1 MPWRVSGVMSERL
14 RFVER
19 LKAGESMSE
28 LCREFGI
35 SRKSGYKFVER
46 FERWGEAGLL
56 DSSRRPRRIAT
67 RTPEA
72 VVDQIVA
79 LRAKHPTWGPR
90 KLRQVLVQAA
100 PDVRWPCRSTFA
112 AILQRKQLSR
122 PPRRRRTIRP
132 YGKVLARVQASNE
145 VWCIDYKG
153 QFKLRN
159 GRYCYPLTVTDEYSR
174 YVLVCEGFES
184 ISGEDVAKTKLTLS
198 PSSAKFL
205 RTKTDNLAEPFM
217 EYPPSSLQSPGLKR
231 EASPDPRACKVSR
244 TSKPYGRWRSNCRS
258 YM

>member
-1 MPWRVSGVMSERL
+1 MEAQMPWRVSGVMSERL

-19 LKAGESMSE
+19 YKAGESMSE

-56 DSSRRPRRIAT
+56 DSSRRPRHIGT

-72 VVDQIVA
+72 LVEQIVA

-90 KLRQVLVQAA
+90 KLRRVLVQAA

-122 PPRRRRTIRP
+122 APRRRRTIRL
-132 YGKVLARVQASNE
+132 YGKPLVRVHACNE
-145 VWCIDYKG
+145 VWCMSLAI
-153 QFKLRN
+153 
-159 GRYCYPLTVTDEYSR
+159 
-174 YVLVCEGFES
+174 
-184 ISGEDVAKTKLTLS
+184 LS
-198 PSSAKFL
+198 
-205 RTKTDNLAEPFM
+205 
-217 EYPPSSLQSPGLKR
+217 
-231 EASPDPRACKVSR
+231 
-244 TSKPYGRWRSNCRS
+244 
-258 YM
+258 